1 MRRSSVID
9 QAAAKQALRQEMR
22 SRRKAMPQAE
32 KASRE
37 QRLCR
42 QLFCFVAL
50 PQEPET
56 RELLRRALA
65 DGKTV
70 AVPRC
75 LPERRMAFHRLSPEQ
90 PLESQ
95 LVSGSFGVAE
105 PLETLPVILPDA
117 GQAPLCL
124 VPGLAFDQ
132 NGGRLGYGAGYYDRF
147 LRAYPFLRKIGYAL
161 SPFVTDCVPTE
172 PTDQRLD
179 GIATEISLEVWNG

>member
-1 MRRSSVID
+1 
-9 QAAAKQALRQEMR
+9 
-22 SRRKAMPQAE
+22 
-32 KASRE
+32 
-37 QRLCR
+37 
-42 QLFCFVAL
+42 
-50 PQEPET
+50 
-56 RELLRRALA
+56 
-65 DGKTV
+65 
-70 AVPRC
+70 
-75 LPERRMAFHRLSPEQ
+75 MAFHRLSPEQ

-161 SPFVTDCVPTE
+161 SPFVMDCVPTE

>member
-1 MRRSSVID
+1 MRTAASCSVS
-9 QAAAKQALRQEMR
+9 LPCPR
-22 SRRKAMPQAE
+22 SRKHGNSCAGRWRTE
-32 KASRE
+32 KR
-37 QRLCR
+37 
-42 QLFCFVAL
+42 
-50 PQEPET
+50 
-56 RELLRRALA
+56 
-65 DGKTV
+65 
-70 AVPRC
+70 
-75 LPERRMAFHRLSPEQ
+75 FHRLSPEQ

-161 SPFVTDCVPTE
+161 SSFVTDCVPTE